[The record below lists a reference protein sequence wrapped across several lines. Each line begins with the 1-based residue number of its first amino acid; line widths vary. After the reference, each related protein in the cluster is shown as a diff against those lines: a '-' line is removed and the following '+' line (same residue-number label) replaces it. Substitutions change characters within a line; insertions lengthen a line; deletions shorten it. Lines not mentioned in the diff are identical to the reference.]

1 MGTIFIK
8 ALVSDIL
15 LIQDNVL
22 SNAGAWL
29 SNNTLRFSS
38 SAEQCHTQKFYL
50 RCFNLDF
57 DAVKSKFGLLI
68 EQIKKTTSKR
78 TSKMMM
84 TSKMK
89 RTSKMKTTSKM

>member
-1 MGTIFIK
+1 MLEFCMFVFLVKFSAIFIK
-8 ALVSDIL
+8 ALVSDMP

-29 SNNTLRFSS
+29 SNATLRFSS

-57 DAVKSKFGLLI
+57 DAVKNNFGLLI
-68 EQIKKTTSKR
+68 DYIRKTTSK
-78 TSKMMM
+78 
-84 TSKMK
+84 
-89 RTSKMKTTSKM
+89 